1 MFVVPFRNADFK
13 IIYVEEEKRIVYL
26 FLISLNTE
34 LTTVF
39 QNLIE
44 YKMKLLQPMNI
55 YIPLIMRCARSCLHA
70 FKRFGHI
77 MFPQKSSVRGLKSR
91 VLNILWVIKLSFHPV
106 PKLRFCESFILI
118 HY

>member
-26 FLISLNTE
+26 FLFSLNTE

-55 YIPLIMRCARSCLHA
+55 YIYTFNYEVC
-70 FKRFGHI
+70 KV
-77 MFPQKSSVRGLKSR
+77 MFTCIQKIWAHNVSSKEL
-91 VLNILWVIKLSFHPV
+91 
-106 PKLRFCESFILI
+106 C
-118 HY
+118 